1 MANLLDTSSRKSTF
15 EGFPVFV
22 DGYPFIWGLRNIIVR
37 IRMRR
42 FRFRDKLKC
51 QFKEGPQNSDR
62 NLAAILSSTTWNK
75 YKYIAVV
82 SGEGISGIRN
92 KAVKLKK

>member
-1 MANLLDTSSRKSTF
+1 M
-15 EGFPVFV
+15 V
-22 DGYPFIWGLRNIIVR
+22 I
-37 IRMRR
+37 
-42 FRFRDKLKC
+42 
-51 QFKEGPQNSDR
+51 FKEGPQNRER

-82 SGEGISGIRN
+82 SGEDISGIRN

>member
-1 MANLLDTSSRKSTF
+1 MQRSMPMLMPRDEARDLFLDFNSGLLDIQTFWIAFSSK
-15 EGFPVFV
+15 V
-22 DGYPFIWGLRNIIVR
+22 
-37 IRMRR
+37 
-42 FRFRDKLKC
+42 
-51 QFKEGPQNSDR
+51 KEGPQNSEP
-62 NLAAILSSTTWNK
+62 NLAAILSSTTWNE